1 MPVELRID
9 AAGIE
14 ALQQKPREYVRGRIS
29 RGTNSF
35 AETEVR
41 LKGNFT
47 FQAIDEKPG
56 FSLKLSPAAQKQ
68 FGGHQQLRLN
78 NSVQDSSY
86 LRSRL
91 ASEMFLKAGL
101 PTARVNFATVRL
113 NGKAIGLYLLVEG
126 IDDGFLRT
134 HFGSA
139 DGNLYE
145 GADQDINAPLEI
157 DWSPRGSDRSDLQAL
172 IEACVVA
179 PTRWSKLSQMLDI
192 DRFASFMAM
201 ELLVAHKD
209 GYCMDLNNYR
219 LYHDAKRGKF
229 VFIAHGMDF
238 ILDNPVLKQDR
249 AWKGV
254 VARAFIETPEG
265 RRMFKQRVNELG
277 SIFYGERQ
285 LLSKRVGE
293 LWKLIGPAIADATEK
308 ENVLA
313 AVRELQSILEARAAS
328 FPRYVQG
335 LEGGR

>member
-1 MPVELRID
+1 M
-9 AAGIE
+9 
-14 ALQQKPREYVRGRIS
+14 
-29 RGTNSF
+29 
-35 AETEVR
+35 
-41 LKGNFT
+41 
-47 FQAIDEKPG
+47 
-56 FSLKLSPAAQKQ
+56 
-68 FGGHQQLRLN
+68 
-78 NSVQDSSY
+78 
-86 LRSRL
+86 
-91 ASEMFLKAGL
+91 
-101 PTARVNFATVRL
+101 
-113 NGKAIGLYLLVEG
+113 
-126 IDDGFLRT
+126 RT

-157 DWSPRGSDRSDLQAL
+157 DSSPRGIDRSDLQAL
-172 IEACVVA
+172 IEACEIA
-179 PTRWSKLSQMLDI
+179 PTRWGKLSQMLDI
-192 DRFASFMAM
+192 DRFATFMAM

-219 LYHDAKRGKF
+219 LYHDAKTGKF

-249 AWKGV
+249 AWKGM

-265 RRMFKQRVNELG
+265 RRIFKQRVAELG
-277 SIFYGERQ
+277 STFYGERQ

-328 FPRYVQG
+328 FPKYVQG
-335 LEGGR
+335 LDGGR